1 VKIKNSQKIF
11 LHVKLSG
18 QIKFF
23 IKSCVIFSILSFGF
37 SLTGSAF
44 HADDSSIIG
53 SPLIVSNPS
62 LEHIFGHI
70 LFGMIAGAISLSL
83 RYVFLSGALALLL
96 DADHLL
102 QFFNV
107 EMISRSVHSFPFA
120 IIIAVIMLYVFG
132 KKDYRLAAISFS
144 AIISHIAFDTW
155 LAGQIYPG
163 STSGF
168 PLLSP
173 FTVEIFRFQGLD
185 WLYLEILA
193 IIIVGIIAILDRKIS
208 IKNHIEK

>member
-1 VKIKNSQKIF
+1 VKISE
-11 LHVKLSG
+11 

-37 SLTGSAF
+37 SLTGF
-44 HADDSSIIG
+44 LFPDDSYIIG
-53 SPLIVSNPS
+53 NPLVVSSPT
-62 LEHIFGHI
+62 LEHIFGHVA
-70 LFGMIAGAISLSL
+70 FGIIAGAISLSL
-83 RYVFLSGALALLL
+83 RYVFLSGALALLV

-102 QFFNV
+102 QFLDV
-107 EMISRSVHSFPFA
+107 EMVSRMVHSLPFA

-144 AIISHIAFDTW
+144 AIISHIAFDVW
-155 LAGQIYPG
+155 FVGQIYPG
-163 STSGF
+163 SASGF

-173 FTVEIFRFQGLD
+173 FTVEIIKFQGLD

-193 IIIVGIIAILDRKIS
+193 VAIIGIIAILSRKIS

>member
-1 VKIKNSQKIF
+1 MF

-23 IKSCVIFSILSFGF
+23 IKSCAIFSILSFGF
-37 SLTGSAF
+37 SLTGF
-44 HADDSSIIG
+44 LFPDDSNIIG
-53 SPLIVSNPS
+53 VPLLVSNIS
-62 LEHIFGHI
+62 LEHILGHI
-70 LFGMIAGAISLSL
+70 FFGMIAGVLSL
-83 RYVFLSGALALLL
+83 RLKYVFMGGAFALLV

-107 EMISRSVHSFPFA
+107 EMIARMVHSLPFA
-120 IIIAVIMLYVFG
+120 IIIAVIMLYIFG

-144 AIISHIAFDTW
+144 AIISHIAYDILFV
-155 LAGQIYPG
+155 GQIYPG
-163 STSGF
+163 SASGF
-168 PLLSP
+168 PLFSP
-173 FTVEIFRFQGLD
+173 FTVEIIKFQGLD

-193 IIIVGIIAILDRKIS
+193 IVIIGIIAILDRKIS

>member
-1 VKIKNSQKIF
+1 VKIKNRQKMF
-11 LHVKLSG
+11 LHMDISK

-23 IKSCVIFSILSFGF
+23 IKSCVIFSILSFVF
-37 SLTGSAF
+37 SLTGFAF

-53 SPLIVSNPS
+53 NPLIVSNPS
-62 LEHIFGHI
+62 LEHIFGHV
-70 LFGMIAGAISLSL
+70 LFGMIAGAVSLSL
-83 RYVFLSGALALLL
+83 KYVFMTGAFALLV

-120 IIIAVIMLYVFG
+120 IIIAVIMLYAFG

-193 IIIVGIIAILDRKIS
+193 IVIVGIIAILDRKIS

>member
-1 VKIKNSQKIF
+1 MF

-37 SLTGSAF
+37 SLTGF
-44 HADDSSIIG
+44 LFPDDSHVIG
-53 SPLIVSNPS
+53 NPLIVGNPS

-70 LFGMIAGAISLSL
+70 FFGMIAGAISLSL
-83 RYVFLSGALALLL
+83 RYIFLTGALALLL

-102 QFFNV
+102 QFFDV

-144 AIISHIAFDTW
+144 AIISHIAFDIW
-155 LAGQIYPG
+155 LGGQIYPG
-163 STSGF
+163 STTGF

-193 IIIVGIIAILDRKIS
+193 IVIVGIIAILSRKIS
-208 IKNHIEK
+208 IKNRIEK

>member
-1 VKIKNSQKIF
+1 MF
-11 LHVKLSG
+11 LHVKISE

-23 IKSCVIFSILSFGF
+23 IKSCAIFSILSLGF
-37 SLTGSAF
+37 SMTGFLFPEDSAVL
-44 HADDSSIIG
+44 G
-53 SPLIVSNPS
+53 NPLIVSKPTP
-62 LEHIFGHI
+62 EHIFGHI
-70 LFGMIAGAISLSL
+70 FFGMIAGVLSLRL
-83 RYVFLSGALALLL
+83 RYVFVAGAFALLV

-107 EMISRSVHSFPFA
+107 EMIPRMVHSLPFA

-132 KKDYRLAAISFS
+132 KKDYRLAVISFS
-144 AIISHIAFDTW
+144 AIISHIAYDVLFV
-155 LAGQIYPG
+155 GQIYPG

-168 PLLSP
+168 PLFSP
-173 FTVEIFRFQGLD
+173 FTVEIIQFQGLD

-193 IIIVGIIAILDRKIS
+193 IAIVGVIAILDRKIS

>member
-1 VKIKNSQKIF
+1 MFPHMEISK
-11 LHVKLSG
+11 

-23 IKSCVIFSILSFGF
+23 IKACAIFSILSFGF
-37 SLTGSAF
+37 SLTGFLFPDES
-44 HADDSSIIG
+44 HIIG
-53 SPLIVSNPS
+53 NPIIVSNLS

-83 RYVFLSGALALLL
+83 RYVFLTGAFAILL

-102 QFFNV
+102 QFLNI
-107 EMISRSVHSFPFA
+107 EMIGRMSHSIPFG
-120 IIIAVIMLYVFG
+120 IIIAVIMIYIFG

-155 LAGQIYPG
+155 FVGQIYPG
-163 STSGF
+163 SSGGF
-168 PLLSP
+168 PLFSP
-173 FTVEIFRFQGLD
+173 FTVEIIKFQGLD

-193 IIIVGIIAILDRKIS
+193 IVIVGIIAILNRKIS
-208 IKNHIEK
+208 IKNYVGN

>member
-1 VKIKNSQKIF
+1 MF
-11 LHVKLSG
+11 LHMDVSK

-23 IKSCVIFSILSFGF
+23 IKSCAIFSILSFCF
-37 SLTGSAF
+37 SLAGF
-44 HADDSSIIG
+44 LFQDDSSIIG

-62 LEHIFGHI
+62 LEHIFGHVF
-70 LFGMIAGAISLSL
+70 FGMIAGAISLSL
-83 RYVFLSGALALLL
+83 RYVFLSGAFALLL

-107 EMISRSVHSFPFA
+107 EMIARFVHSFPFA

-193 IIIVGIIAILDRKIS
+193 IVIVGIIAILSRKIS

>member
-1 VKIKNSQKIF
+1 MF
-11 LHVKLSG
+11 LHVNISG

-23 IKSCVIFSILSFGF
+23 IKSCAIFSILSFGF
-37 SLTGSAF
+37 SLSGVLF
-44 HADDSSIIG
+44 PDDSSIIG
-53 SPLIVSNPS
+53 DPLLVSNIS
-62 LEHIFGHI
+62 LEHILGHI
-70 LFGMIAGAISLSL
+70 FFGMIAGAISLSL

-107 EMISRSVHSFPFA
+107 EMIARMVHSLPFA

-144 AIISHIAFDTW
+144 AIIAHIAFDVW
-155 LAGQIYPG
+155 LTGQIFPG

-168 PLLSP
+168 PLFSP
-173 FTVEIFRFQGLD
+173 FTVEIIKFQGLD

-193 IIIVGIIAILDRKIS
+193 IVIVGIVAILDRKIS

>member
-1 VKIKNSQKIF
+1 M
-11 LHVKLSG
+11 KLSE

-23 IKSCVIFSILSFGF
+23 IKACVVFSILSFGF
-37 SLTGSAF
+37 SLTGF
-44 HADDSSIIG
+44 LFPDDSYIIG
-53 SPLIVSNPS
+53 NPLVVSTPT
-62 LEHIFGHI
+62 LEHIFGHVA
-70 LFGMIAGAISLSL
+70 FGIIAGAISLSL
-83 RYVFLSGALALLL
+83 RYVFLSGALALLV

-102 QFFNV
+102 QFLDV
-107 EMISRSVHSFPFA
+107 EMISRMVHSLPFA

-155 LAGQIYPG
+155 FVGQIHPG
-163 STSGF
+163 STGGF

-193 IIIVGIIAILDRKIS
+193 IAIVGIIAILDRKIS
-208 IKNHIEK
+208 IKNCIKK

>member
-1 VKIKNSQKIF
+1 MKVSE
-11 LHVKLSG
+11 

-23 IKSCVIFSILSFGF
+23 VKSCIIFSVLSFGF
-37 SLTGSAF
+37 SLTGF
-44 HADDSSIIG
+44 LFPDNSSIIG
-53 SPLIVSNPS
+53 NPLVVSSPT

-70 LFGMIAGAISLSL
+70 AFGMIAGAISLSL
-83 RYVFLSGALALLL
+83 RYVFLSGALALLV

-102 QFFNV
+102 QFLDV
-107 EMISRSVHSFPFA
+107 EMISRMVHSLPFA

-155 LAGQIYPG
+155 FVGQIHPG
-163 STSGF
+163 STGGF
-168 PLLSP
+168 PLFSP
-173 FTVEIFRFQGLD
+173 ITLEIFQLQGLD

-193 IIIVGIIAILDRKIS
+193 VVIVGIVAVLDRKIS
-208 IKNHIEK
+208 IKNCIKK

>member
-1 VKIKNSQKIF
+1 MKIKNSQKIF
-11 LHVKLSG
+11 LDVKLSG

-37 SLTGSAF
+37 SLTGF
-44 HADDSSIIG
+44 TFTDDSSIIG
-53 SPLIVSNPS
+53 SPVIVSNPS
-62 LEHIFGHI
+62 LEHIFGHVF
-70 LFGMIAGAISLSL
+70 FGMIAGAISLSL
-83 RYVFLSGALALLL
+83 RYIFLSGALALLV

-102 QFFNV
+102 QFFDV
-107 EMISRSVHSFPFA
+107 EMISRMVHSLPFA

-193 IIIVGIIAILDRKIS
+193 IVIVGIIAILSRKIS
-208 IKNHIEK
+208 IKNRVEK

>member
-1 VKIKNSQKIF
+1 MKVSE
-11 LHVKLSG
+11 

-23 IKSCVIFSILSFGF
+23 IKSCVIFSVLSFGF
-37 SLTGSAF
+37 SLTGF
-44 HADDSSIIG
+44 LFPDDSYIIG
-53 SPLIVSNPS
+53 NPLIVSSPT

-70 LFGMIAGAISLSL
+70 AFGVIAGAISLSL
-83 RYVFLSGALALLL
+83 RYVFLSGALALLV

-102 QFFNV
+102 QFLDV
-107 EMISRSVHSFPFA
+107 EMISRMIHSFPLA

-144 AIISHIAFDTW
+144 AIISHIAYDVF

-168 PLLSP
+168 PLFSP
-173 FTVEIFRFQGLD
+173 FTVEIIKFQGLD

-193 IIIVGIIAILDRKIS
+193 IAIVGIIAILNRKIS

>member
-1 VKIKNSQKIF
+1 MF
-11 LHVKLSG
+11 LHVKISG
-18 QIKFF
+18 QIKFV
-23 IKSCVIFSILSFGF
+23 IKSCAVFSILSFSF
-37 SLTGSAF
+37 SLTGFLFPDA
-44 HADDSSIIG
+44 SSIIG
-53 SPLIVSNPS
+53 DPLIVSNPS
-62 LEHIFGHI
+62 LEHILGHVF
-70 LFGMIAGAISLSL
+70 FGMIAGVLSL
-83 RYVFLSGALALLL
+83 RLKYVFLIGAFALLL

-107 EMISRSVHSFPFA
+107 EMISRMVHSVPFA

-168 PLLSP
+168 PLFSP
-173 FTVEIFRFQGLD
+173 FTVEIIRFQGLD

-193 IIIVGIIAILDRKIS
+193 IVIVGIIAILHRKIS

>member
-1 VKIKNSQKIF
+1 MDISK
-11 LHVKLSG
+11 

-37 SLTGSAF
+37 SLTGF
-44 HADDSSIIG
+44 TFTDDSSIIG

-62 LEHIFGHI
+62 LEHIFGHVF
-70 LFGMIAGAISLSL
+70 FGMIAGAISLSL

-102 QFFNV
+102 QFFDV
-107 EMISRSVHSFPFA
+107 EMIARMVHSLPFA
-120 IIIAVIMLYVFG
+120 IIIAVIMLYIFG

-144 AIISHIAFDTW
+144 AIISHIAYDILFV
-155 LAGQIYPG
+155 GQIYPG
-163 STSGF
+163 SASGF
-168 PLLSP
+168 PLFSP
-173 FTVEIFRFQGLD
+173 FTVEIIKFQGLD

-193 IIIVGIIAILDRKIS
+193 IVIIGVIAILDRKIS
-208 IKNHIEK
+208 IKKHIEK

>member
-1 VKIKNSQKIF
+1 MKVSE
-11 LHVKLSG
+11 

-23 IKSCVIFSILSFGF
+23 IKSCVIFSVLSFCF
-37 SLTGSAF
+37 SLTGFLFPGESYV
-44 HADDSSIIG
+44 IG
-53 SPLIVSNPS
+53 NPLTVGTPS

-70 LFGMIAGAISLSL
+70 LFGMIAGAVSLSL
-83 RYVFLSGALALLL
+83 KYIFLSGALALLV

-102 QFFNV
+102 QFLDV
-107 EMISRSVHSFPFA
+107 EMISRMVHSLPFA

-155 LAGQIYPG
+155 LAGQIHPG
-163 STSGF
+163 STGGF
-168 PLLSP
+168 PLFSP
-173 FTVEIFRFQGLD
+173 LTLEIIKFQGLD

-193 IIIVGIIAILDRKIS
+193 VVIIGIIAVLDRKIS
-208 IKNHIEK
+208 IKNCIKK

>member
-1 VKIKNSQKIF
+1 MEISK
-11 LHVKLSG
+11 

-23 IKSCVIFSILSFGF
+23 IKACAVFSILSFGF
-37 SLTGSAF
+37 SLTGF
-44 HADDSSIIG
+44 TFTDDSSIIG
-53 SPLIVSNPS
+53 SPLIVSSPTP
-62 LEHIFGHI
+62 EHILGHV

-83 RYVFLSGALALLL
+83 RYVFLSGALALLV

-102 QFFNV
+102 QFLDV
-107 EMISRSVHSFPFA
+107 EMISRMVHSLPFA

-155 LAGQIYPG
+155 FVGQIHPG
-163 STSGF
+163 STGGF
-168 PLLSP
+168 PLFSP
-173 FTVEIFRFQGLD
+173 LTLEIFQLQGLD

-193 IIIVGIIAILDRKIS
+193 VVIVGIVAILSRKIS